1 MGLDMYLNKVTTPYN
16 VWPNLTGPRVHVEA
30 PADLKIKD
38 ERVSSVVERV
48 GYWRKANAIHQWFV
62 DNVQDGEDNCGYY
75 YVSRENL
82 EVLLETVNKVL
93 DDHSLAEDLLPTQS
107 GFFFGATD
115 YDDYYFEDLKET
127 KKIIEEIFAEGDV
140 RAEYQYHSSW

>member
-1 MGLDMYLNKVTTPYN
+1 M
-16 VWPNLTGPRVHVEA
+16 
-30 PADLKIKD
+30 
-38 ERVSSVVERV
+38 SVVERV

-62 DNVQDGEDNCGYY
+62 VNVQDVEDNCGYY

-93 DDHSLAEDLLPTQS
+93 DDHSLAEDLLPTQG

-115 YDDYYFEDLKET
+115 YDDYHFEDLKET

-140 RAEYQYHSSW
+140 DADYQYHSSW